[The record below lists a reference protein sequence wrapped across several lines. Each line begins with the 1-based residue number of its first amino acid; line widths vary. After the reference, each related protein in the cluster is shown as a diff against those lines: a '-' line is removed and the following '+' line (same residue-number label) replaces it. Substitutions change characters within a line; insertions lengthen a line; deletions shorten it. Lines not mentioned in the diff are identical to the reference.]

1 MLKTLL
7 AGTATASLLALG
19 VQAQQTPDAPETT
32 PPASTEQQL
41 PSVTG
46 EEPAAPVIP
55 DAGTAAAPD
64 ATAPD
69 WLHPKRSRKSLP
81 PRRRRTWRPNRRRS
95 PQDSVADAAPAPT
108 IEGWTPVDLAT
119 VTPDTLIGKDI
130 RTNDEETVASVE
142 DVVMAADGR
151 IEGIVARYGGLLGF
165 GETRVLLDDEEI
177 TVVGDAEQNAMVLTR
192 LTADELKA
200 RPEYIPPEG

>member
-7 AGTATASLLALG
+7 AGTATASLLTFG
-19 VQAQQTPDAPETT
+19 VQAQQSPTEPETT
-32 PPASTEQQL
+32 PPATMEQPV
-41 PSVTG
+41 PSVSG
-46 EEPAAPVIP
+46 EESADTGVN
-55 DAGTAAAPD
+55 AAPD
-64 ATAPD
+64 TTAPGT
-69 WLHPKRSRKSLP
+69 LAEEPTVP
-81 PRRRRTWRPNRRRS
+81 ATN
-95 PQDSVADAAPAPT
+95 SVADSAPA
-108 IEGWTPVDLAT
+108 IEGWTPVDMAT

-130 RTNDEETVASVE
+130 RTYDEETVASVE

-165 GETRVLLDDEEI
+165 GETRVLLDDEEV

>member
-64 ATAPD
+64 AASDGTAPET
-69 WLHPKRSRKSLP
+69 LAEEPAAPARAALAAEP
-81 PRRRRTWRPNRRRS
+81 PTS
-95 PQDSVADAAPAPT
+95 PQDSVADAASAPT

-119 VTPDTLIGKDI
+119 VAPDTLIGKDI
-130 RTNDEETVASVE
+130 RTYDEETVASVE